1 MRKNLFIVS
10 LAALFLLGAFQP
22 VFAGLIDYDRRNRR
36 SATAGEDAPEWWKT
50 EPDVK
55 NKLERRYDTN
65 RDGKLQTAEVKI
77 LLRDVVDEIETKGRY
92 SVYSTD
98 VLREYDKN
106 RDRVIDKT
114 EVEGIIKHVR

>member
-1 MRKNLFIVS
+1 MKKDVFVVS
-10 LAALFLLGAFQP
+10 LVVLLLLGVFEP
-22 VFAGLIDYDRRNRR
+22 VSAGLIDYDRRSRR
-36 SATAGEDAPEWWKT
+36 LGTSKEDAPEWWKA

-55 NKLERRYDTN
+55 NKLERRYDIN

-77 LLRDVVDEIETKGRY
+77 LLRDVVDEIQEKGRY
-92 SVYSTD
+92 SVYSSD
-98 VLREYDKN
+98 ILKEYDKN